1 MYECLNLFSEP
12 TKAWFKHAFSRPTEV
27 QQQVWPAIH
36 SGENVLVVAPTGS
49 GKTLCAFL
57 SALDRLMA
65 GGTRSAG
72 VDVHG
77 EIAAAKSHA
86 EQKAAGKGSRKKTK
100 RGVKVL
106 YISPLKALG
115 ADVAKN
121 LELPLQGIS
130 QQYEAM
136 ELPIPDVEVAMRSGD
151 STPEQ
156 RRRIVSHPPDI
167 LVTTPESL
175 FLLLTSKA
183 NSILTSVE
191 TVIVDEIH
199 AVAGTK
205 RGAHL
210 AVSLERLDKLIGHP
224 VQRIGLS
231 ATVNPVEE
239 VARFLGG
246 SQPVT
251 VVNPGAVPAMDLKA
265 VEPLRN
271 MLDTSATGGSV
282 WPVIERSIL
291 DEVLRHRTTLIFVNS
306 RGLAEKLT
314 ARLNDMYAES
324 KQGTVAT
331 DLSEHRD
338 LGSPEGREQ
347 FAGHY
352 DSVVGSTT
360 MLVESHE
367 DIDAIAMAHH
377 GSVSKDRRKQ
387 IEEQLKRGE
396 LRCVVATSSLELG
409 IDMGSV
415 DLVVQVAAPL
425 SIASGLQRVG
435 RADHNVGGVSH
446 ALFFPITRQQIIG
459 VTTSMECMREGVI
472 EPLHMP
478 RNPLDVLA
486 QQTVAAAAMEDL
498 STNDWYELVRRSAP
512 FQNLDRSM
520 FDAVIGM
527 MTGAYNSESFSAFRP
542 PLQYNEEAKLI
553 SARPRSATLGGD
565 QWRHHTR
572 PWHVRGGASRRG
584 LWSRS
589 SASGRA

>member
-459 VTTSMECMREGVI
+459 VTTSMECMREGGYRTI
-472 EPLHMP
+472 
-478 RNPLDVLA
+478 A
-486 QQTVAAAAMEDL
+486 
-498 STNDWYELVRRSAP
+498 YAP
-512 FQNLDRSM
+512 Q
-520 FDAVIGM
+520 
-527 MTGAYNSESFSAFRP
+527 P
-542 PLQYNEEAKLI
+542 
-553 SARPRSATLGGD
+553 
-565 QWRHHTR
+565 
-572 PWHVRGGASRRG
+572 
-584 LWSRS
+584 
-589 SASGRA
+589 SGRARTADRRSRGHGRSFHERLVRACASFRTFPKSRPVYVRRCHRHDDGRLQQ

>member
-1 MYECLNLFSEP
+1 M
-12 TKAWFKHAFSRPTEV
+12 
-27 QQQVWPAIH
+27 
-36 SGENVLVVAPTGS
+36 
-49 GKTLCAFL
+49 
-57 SALDRLMA
+57 
-65 GGTRSAG
+65 
-72 VDVHG
+72 
-77 EIAAAKSHA
+77 AKSRQPRA
-86 EQKAAGKGSRKKTK
+86 CGTKSCRESSRKKTK

-251 VVNPGAVPAMDLKA
+251 VVNPGAVPALDLKA

-377 GSVSKDRRKQ
+377 GPCQKIDVNRSK
-387 IEEQLKRGE
+387 
-396 LRCVVATSSLELG
+396 
-409 IDMGSV
+409 
-415 DLVVQVAAPL
+415 
-425 SIASGLQRVG
+425 
-435 RADHNVGGVSH
+435 
-446 ALFFPITRQQIIG
+446 
-459 VTTSMECMREGVI
+459 
-472 EPLHMP
+472 
-478 RNPLDVLA
+478 
-486 QQTVAAAAMEDL
+486 
-498 STNDWYELVRRSAP
+498 
-512 FQNLDRSM
+512 
-520 FDAVIGM
+520 
-527 MTGAYNSESFSAFRP
+527 NS
-542 PLQYNEEAKLI
+542 
-553 SARPRSATLGGD
+553 
-565 QWRHHTR
+565 
-572 PWHVRGGASRRG
+572 
-584 LWSRS
+584 
-589 SASGRA
+589 

>member
-377 GSVSKDRRKQ
+377 GSVSK
-387 IEEQLKRGE
+387 
-396 LRCVVATSSLELG
+396 
-409 IDMGSV
+409 IDV
-415 DLVVQVAAPL
+415 
-425 SIASGLQRVG
+425 
-435 RADHNVGGVSH
+435 N
-446 ALFFPITRQQIIG
+446 
-459 VTTSMECMREGVI
+459 
-472 EPLHMP
+472 
-478 RNPLDVLA
+478 
-486 QQTVAAAAMEDL
+486 
-498 STNDWYELVRRSAP
+498 RSK
-512 FQNLDRSM
+512 
-520 FDAVIGM
+520 
-527 MTGAYNSESFSAFRP
+527 NS
-542 PLQYNEEAKLI
+542 
-553 SARPRSATLGGD
+553 
-565 QWRHHTR
+565 
-572 PWHVRGGASRRG
+572 
-584 LWSRS
+584 
-589 SASGRA
+589 

>member
-527 MTGAYNSESFSAFRP
+527 MTGATTVRAFPHSVHRYNTTKRQS
-542 PLQYNEEAKLI
+542 
-553 SARPRSATLGGD
+553 
-565 QWRHHTR
+565 
-572 PWHVRGGASRRG
+572 
-584 LWSRS
+584 
-589 SASGRA
+589 

>member
-1 MYECLNLFSEP
+1 M
-12 TKAWFKHAFSRPTEV
+12 
-27 QQQVWPAIH
+27 
-36 SGENVLVVAPTGS
+36 
-49 GKTLCAFL
+49 
-57 SALDRLMA
+57 
-65 GGTRSAG
+65 
-72 VDVHG
+72 
-77 EIAAAKSHA
+77 
-86 EQKAAGKGSRKKTK
+86 
-100 RGVKVL
+100 L

-251 VVNPGAVPAMDLKA
+251 VVNPGAVPALDLKA

-377 GSVSKDRRKQ
+377 GPCQKIDVNRSK
-387 IEEQLKRGE
+387 
-396 LRCVVATSSLELG
+396 
-409 IDMGSV
+409 
-415 DLVVQVAAPL
+415 
-425 SIASGLQRVG
+425 
-435 RADHNVGGVSH
+435 
-446 ALFFPITRQQIIG
+446 
-459 VTTSMECMREGVI
+459 
-472 EPLHMP
+472 
-478 RNPLDVLA
+478 
-486 QQTVAAAAMEDL
+486 
-498 STNDWYELVRRSAP
+498 
-512 FQNLDRSM
+512 
-520 FDAVIGM
+520 
-527 MTGAYNSESFSAFRP
+527 NS
-542 PLQYNEEAKLI
+542 
-553 SARPRSATLGGD
+553 
-565 QWRHHTR
+565 
-572 PWHVRGGASRRG
+572 
-584 LWSRS
+584 
-589 SASGRA
+589 

>member
-1 MYECLNLFSEP
+1 MCECLNLFSEP
-12 TKAWFKHAFSRPTEV
+12 TKAWFKHAFNRPTEA
-27 QQQVWPAIH
+27 QQQAWPAIH

-65 GGTRSAG
+65 GGARSAE

-77 EIAAAKSHA
+77 ETAATESHA
-86 EQKAAGKGSRKKTK
+86 ERRTVKKGSRKKTK
-100 RGVKVL
+100 RNVKVL

-115 ADVAKN
+115 VDVTKN
-121 LELPLQGIS
+121 LELPLRGIA
-130 QQYEAM
+130 QQCEAM
-136 ELPIPDVEVAMRSGD
+136 GLPVPDVEVAMRSGD

-156 RRRIVSHPPDI
+156 RRKIVSHPPDI

-183 NSILTSVE
+183 SSILADVE
-191 TVIVDEIH
+191 TVIVDEVH
-199 AVAGTK
+199 AVAGSK

-210 AVSLERLDKLIGHP
+210 ALSLERLDDMIGHP

-251 VVNPGAVPAMDLKA
+251 VVNPGAVPAMDLRA

-282 WPVIERSIL
+282 WPALERSIL
-291 DEVLRHRTTLIFVNS
+291 DEVLRHRTTLVFVNS

-324 KQGTVAT
+324 KQGSEAT

-360 MLVESHE
+360 
-367 DIDAIAMAHH
+367 
-377 GSVSKDRRKQ
+377 
-387 IEEQLKRGE
+387 
-396 LRCVVATSSLELG
+396 
-409 IDMGSV
+409 
-415 DLVVQVAAPL
+415 
-425 SIASGLQRVG
+425 
-435 RADHNVGGVSH
+435 
-446 ALFFPITRQQIIG
+446 
-459 VTTSMECMREGVI
+459 
-472 EPLHMP
+472 
-478 RNPLDVLA
+478 
-486 QQTVAAAAMEDL
+486 
-498 STNDWYELVRRSAP
+498 
-512 FQNLDRSM
+512 
-520 FDAVIGM
+520 
-527 MTGAYNSESFSAFRP
+527 
-542 PLQYNEEAKLI
+542 
-553 SARPRSATLGGD
+553 
-565 QWRHHTR
+565 
-572 PWHVRGGASRRG
+572 
-584 LWSRS
+584 
-589 SASGRA
+589 

>member
-1 MYECLNLFSEP
+1 MRSQ
-12 TKAWFKHAFSRPTEV
+12 V
-27 QQQVWPAIH
+27 QNAART
-36 SGENVLVVAPTGS
+36 S
-49 GKTLCAFL
+49 L
-57 SALDRLMA
+57 SA
-65 GGTRSAG
+65 
-72 VDVHG
+72 
-77 EIAAAKSHA
+77 
-86 EQKAAGKGSRKKTK
+86 
-100 RGVKVL
+100 
-106 YISPLKALG
+106 
-115 ADVAKN
+115 
-121 LELPLQGIS
+121 
-130 QQYEAM
+130 
-136 ELPIPDVEVAMRSGD
+136 
-151 STPEQ
+151 
-156 RRRIVSHPPDI
+156 
-167 LVTTPESL
+167 
-175 FLLLTSKA
+175 SK
-183 NSILTSVE
+183 
-191 TVIVDEIH
+191 
-199 AVAGTK
+199 
-205 RGAHL
+205 
-210 AVSLERLDKLIGHP
+210 RLDKLIGHP

-409 IDMGSV
+409 IDMGFGGSRGSGGRPIV
-415 DLVVQVAAPL
+415 DRIGIA
-425 SIASGLQRVG
+425 ASGPCRPQ
-435 RADHNVGGVSH
+435 
-446 ALFFPITRQQIIG
+446 
-459 VTTSMECMREGVI
+459 C
-472 EPLHMP
+472 
-478 RNPLDVLA
+478 
-486 QQTVAAAAMEDL
+486 
-498 STNDWYELVRRSAP
+498 RRSLARVVLPHNPPTDYWRNNQHGMHEGRGYRTIAYAP
-512 FQNLDRSM
+512 Q
-520 FDAVIGM
+520 
-527 MTGAYNSESFSAFRP
+527 P
-542 PLQYNEEAKLI
+542 
-553 SARPRSATLGGD
+553 
-565 QWRHHTR
+565 
-572 PWHVRGGASRRG
+572 
-584 LWSRS
+584 
-589 SASGRA
+589 SGRARTADRRSRGHGRSFHERLVRACASFRTFPKSRPVYVRRCHRHDDGRLQQ

>member
-1 MYECLNLFSEP
+1 
-12 TKAWFKHAFSRPTEV
+12 
-27 QQQVWPAIH
+27 
-36 SGENVLVVAPTGS
+36 
-49 GKTLCAFL
+49 
-57 SALDRLMA
+57 MA

-415 DLVVQVAAPL
+415 DLVVRWPPHCRR
-425 SIASGLQRVG
+425 IGLQRVAG
-435 RADHNVGGVSH
+435 ADHKVGGVSH

-520 FDAVIGM
+520 FDAVVGM

-553 SARPRSATLGGD
+553 SARPGAQRLAVTSGGTIPDRGMYAVVLPEEGSGPGPRRVGELDEEMVYESRVGDVITLGTSTW
-565 QWRHHTR
+565 QIQEITR
-572 PWHVRGGASRRG
+572 DRVVVGSCSRAHRALAILAWG
-584 LWSRS
+584 
-589 SASGRA
+589 SGWA